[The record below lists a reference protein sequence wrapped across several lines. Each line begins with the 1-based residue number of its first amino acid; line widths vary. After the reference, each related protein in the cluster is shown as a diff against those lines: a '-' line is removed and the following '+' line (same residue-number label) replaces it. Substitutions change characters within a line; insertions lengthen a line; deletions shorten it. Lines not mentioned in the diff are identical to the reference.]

1 MIIPTTDYRKSFADY
16 CDAVRSGELVVGRL
30 ERWAVERHDRDLER
44 QGDPAFPFYF
54 DVKTAESSCA
64 FFPLLQH
71 TDGEYSG
78 KPFILYPWQVFVV
91 FNLFG
96 WKRKAD
102 HYRRYREAFLSM
114 GRGNGKTPFGA
125 GIMLLLFAFDSPIE
139 ARAEVYTA
147 AVKRDQAGLSFGAA
161 KRFVERS
168 GLKEYVQILNR
179 QISVPD
185 NGSKMEPLSA
195 DAKSAD
201 GLNIHGLLRDEL
213 HAWTPFQRDYYEKLQ
228 TALGKRRQPLAV
240 TITTAGSEE
249 SVLWR
254 EQHRHATRVVD
265 PASGVEE
272 DSLFVFVCEI
282 DPDDDELDPA
292 VWPKAN
298 PMLEYGIVK
307 RDYLETMAAR
317 AAADDAGRHQF
328 RRYHA
333 NVLSF
338 SFNKSFTTDDWAQG
352 DRKLPLEFSS
362 LYAGVD
368 LGWCDDL
375 SAIGYVAPLD
385 WVEVEGESKRRYA
398 IFADVFI
405 PRGTKRDLT
414 KPPYLSWIKS
424 GRITVTDSE
433 WTDTAP
439 MYTAIRKRHK
449 QSGIKSLAYD
459 PANFRE
465 FALNVENEIGIKS
478 FAFQQTHA
486 KYHEPLKEFKIAL
499 REGRIL
505 HGGDPLLGWCAE
517 NVVEIANAADYRMP
531 NKQRSEDKID
541 PIVAVLMAFSEC
553 LFAERKRP
561 SVYERRGPIIVG

>member
-1 MIIPTTDYRKSFADY
+1 MIIPSTNYRESFEAY
-16 CDAVRSGELVVGRL
+16 SEAVRSGELVTGRL
-30 ERWAVERHDRDLER
+30 EKWAVQRFDEDIAKQD
-44 QGDPAFPFYF
+44 DPDFLFRF
-54 DVKTAESSCA
+54 DWELAESSCA
-64 FFPLLQH
+64 FFPLLKH
-71 TDGEYSG
+71 TDGEYAD
-78 KPFILYPWQVFVV
+78 KPFILYPWQVFIVA
-91 FNLFG
+91 NLFG
-96 WKRKAD
+96 WVRKD
-102 HYRRYREAFLSM
+102 SGFRRYREAFLSM

-139 ARAEVYTA
+139 QRAEVYTA

-161 KRFVERS
+161 KRFIEKS
-168 GLKEYVQILNR
+168 GLSEYVQLLNR
-179 QISVPD
+179 QISIPD

-213 HAWTPFQRDYYEKLQ
+213 HAWTVFQRDYYEKLQ
-228 TALGKRRQPLAV
+228 TALGKRRQPLAI

-249 SVLWR
+249 STLWR
-254 EQHRHATRVVD
+254 EQHQHATRVVD
-265 PASGVEE
+265 PQSGVTE

-282 DPDDDELDPA
+282 DQDDDELDPA

-298 PMLEYGIVK
+298 PMLEYGVVK
-307 RDYLETMAAR
+307 RDHLQTMADR
-317 AAADDAGRHQF
+317 AANDEAARHQF

-333 NVLSF
+333 NVLTF
-338 SFNKSFTTDDWAQG
+338 SFNKSFTPEDWAAG
-352 DRKLPLEFSS
+352 DTKLPLSFSS

-375 SAIGYVAPLD
+375 SAVGYVAPLD
-385 WVEVEGESKRRYA
+385 WVEIAGESKRRYA
-398 IFADVFI
+398 VFADVFM
-405 PRGTKRDLT
+405 PKGTRRDLT
-414 KPPYLSWIKS
+414 KPPYLGWVKS
-424 GRITVTDSE
+424 GRITLTDSE

-439 MYTAIRKRHK
+439 IYAAIRKWHK
-449 QSGIKSLAYD
+449 DAGIKSLAYD

-465 FALNVENEIGIKS
+465 FALNVENEIGIPTFP
-478 FAFQQTHA
+478 FAQTHS

-505 HGGDPLLGWCAE
+505 HGGDALLGWCAQ
-517 NVVEIANAADYRMP
+517 NVVEVANTSDHRMP

-561 SVYERRGPIIVG
+561 SVYERRGPILVG